1 MNYKKLIQHEKA
13 LKKEVFFVEKKWP
26 HFDILFKDIK
36 NISNTLKKNSVVVSI
51 ERGGLYGNISLFAPF
66 FYNQKFI
73 SVDCSGKKIL
83 KRGSYNKKYVKIYI

>member
-36 NISNTLKKNSVVVSI
+36 NISNTLKKNSVVVRDLLLLKYFFLKKQI
-51 ERGGLYGNISLFAPF
+51 NLIVIFHNIP
-66 FYNQKFI
+66 
-73 SVDCSGKKIL
+73 
-83 KRGSYNKKYVKIYI
+83 

>member
-51 ERGGLYGNISLFAPF
+51 EETFSPLSIFRAPSIVNF
-66 FYNQKFI
+66 
-73 SVDCSGKKIL
+73 
-83 KRGSYNKKYVKIYI
+83 